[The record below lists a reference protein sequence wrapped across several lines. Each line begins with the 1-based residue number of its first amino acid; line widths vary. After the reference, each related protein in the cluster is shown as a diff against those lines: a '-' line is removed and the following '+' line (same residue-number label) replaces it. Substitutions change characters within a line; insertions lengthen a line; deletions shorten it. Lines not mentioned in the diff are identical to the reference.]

1 MVVLIAGGEGGAVER
16 VSHQVAQGVLEAAG
30 RYLLSDVHRQPL

>member
-1 MVVLIAGGEGGAVER
+1 

-30 RYLLSDVHRQPL
+30 RYLLGDVHRQPL